1 MRPRSYGCHVAANR
15 DTARVAVD
23 LAEAISRLRLRL
35 REEAGLGSTGLSLSQ
50 VRLLGRIIREE
61 PTTAVSLA
69 AGEHVSQQAIAQ
81 TLTPL
86 KDAGLITTRAD
97 PKDGRKTLVEA
108 SAAGRKLRKSLLRSR
123 DAWLVRAIDAT
134 IADDER
140 ETLEKAAELLARLS
154 EADV

>member
-1 MRPRSYGCHVAANR
+1 MAANR
-15 DTARVAVD
+15 DTGRVAVD

-35 REEAGLGSTGLSLSQ
+35 REEAGLGTTGLSLSQ
-50 VRLLGRIIREE
+50 ARLLGRIIRDE

-69 AGEHVSQQAIAQ
+69 AAEHVSQQAIAQ
-81 TLTPL
+81 TLVPL

-97 PKDGRKTLVEA
+97 PEDGRKTLVEA
-108 SAAGRKLRKSLLRSR
+108 SATGRKLRKSWLRSR

-134 IADDER
+134 IEDDER
-140 ETLEKAAELLARLS
+140 AALDKAAELLVRLS